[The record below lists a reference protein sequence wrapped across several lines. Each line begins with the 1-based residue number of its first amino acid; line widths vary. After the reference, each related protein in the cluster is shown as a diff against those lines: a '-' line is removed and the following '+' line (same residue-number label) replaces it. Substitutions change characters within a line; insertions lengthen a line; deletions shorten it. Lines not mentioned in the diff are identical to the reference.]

1 VTDPVVIVGAGPVG
15 MTTAL
20 ELARHDVPSL
30 ILEAKPRHSEEGSRA
45 IVLARHTLE
54 EFARLGWAEAM
65 LRKGSVIARART
77 YFRTTE
83 LFCVELPG
91 AEAGA
96 LPQFMNLQQTY
107 TERELLR
114 LVEASALVEVRWNA
128 AVAGLRQQADGVSLE
143 LERGGQV
150 WGSYAV
156 GCDGPHSTVR
166 KLLGIEFAGKSFRD
180 RFLIA
185 DIRGEL
191 DVPREERRFFFDPPF
206 NPGRTALI
214 HSQPDEEWRLDWQV
228 PPDVDADRERASGA
242 LDRRIRRMIG
252 ERPYELVWVTAYRF
266 HQRLAA
272 RFRVGRVF
280 LAGDAAHLMSP
291 FGARGMNSGVED
303 ARNLGWKLAL
313 VWAGRA
319 PAALLD
325 TYEAERQGAAHEN
338 LGITGATMKFMAP
351 PTPLH
356 QLVRNAI
363 LRGSVRSKAL
373 RRLVNSGKLA
383 TPAVYSGD
391 EVVGRPVP
399 AQWRPVRELP
409 DGFAVMDGDG
419 YCLVRPD
426 GYVAARLPA
435 PDGPAVENARRAVL
449 SAR

>member
-1 VTDPVVIVGAGPVG
+1 MAEPVVIVGAGPVG

-20 ELARHDVPSL
+20 ELARHDVPSV

-54 EFARLGWAEAM
+54 EFARLGWSETM

-91 AEAGA
+91 AEADA

-114 LVEASALVEVRWNA
+114 LVEESGLVEVRWNA
-128 AVAGLRQQADGVSLE
+128 AVAGLRQDGAGVSLE
-143 LERGGQV
+143 LARGGEV
-150 WGSYAV
+150 RGSYAV
-156 GCDGPHSTVR
+156 GCDGPHSVVR
-166 KLLGIEFAGKSFRD
+166 KLLGVEFAGKSFHD

-228 PPDVDADRERASGA
+228 PPDVDADAERASGA
-242 LDRRIRRMIG
+242 LHRRIGRMIG
-252 ERPYELVWVTAYRF
+252 ERSYELVWVTAYRF
-266 HQRLAA
+266 HQRLAS

-319 PAALLD
+319 PDALLD
-325 TYEAERQGAAHEN
+325 SYESERQEAAREN
-338 LGITGATMKFMAP
+338 LGITGATMRFMAP

-356 QLVRNAI
+356 RLVRNAI
-363 LRGSVRSKAL
+363 LRGSVRSEGL
-373 RRLVNSGKLA
+373 RRFVNSGKLA
-383 TPAVYSGD
+383 TPAIYPGD
-391 EVVGRPVP
+391 EVVGRPVS
-399 AQWRPVRELP
+399 AERKLVRGLP
-409 DGFAVMDGDG
+409 DGFAVVNGDG
-419 YCLVRPD
+419 YYLVRPD

-435 PDGPAVENARRAVL
+435 PNGAPVENALRAVL
-449 SAR
+449 AGR